1 MEVKNFTL
9 ILLTIIGRENMNLLQ
24 YIRQNYESFTEREK
38 RIADY
43 LLNKNDEIIEM
54 SAKEI
59 GDVTNTSAPT
69 VVRFSKKLGFNS
81 LNEMKIKLSIS
92 LTNDK
97 NKEEFEYLDRD
108 LSTKSIISG
117 VKQSI
122 HTIIDETVNL
132 INECELDKAID
143 LLSKAKNIYVFSVGV
158 SNLVGLDLYY
168 KMSRINK
175 RCIAHSDTH
184 LQITSSALMEE
195 GDVAV
200 AISYSGDTKEVILC
214 AENAKKNN
222 IPLIVITKASINN
235 SLEEYSDVTLHVPF
249 VEKSLREGAMTSRI
263 SQLAII
269 DMLFLGIAR
278 SNIKDVEEKLLV
290 TRDAVKKIKI

>member
-1 MEVKNFTL
+1 
-9 ILLTIIGRENMNLLQ
+9 MNLLQ

-43 LLNKNDEIIEM
+43 LLNDNNDIIEM

-59 GDVTNTSAPT
+59 GDATNTSAPT
-69 VVRFSKKLGFNS
+69 VVRFSKKLGFSS

-92 LTNDK
+92 LSNSK

-132 INECELDKAID
+132 ISECELDNAID

-214 AENAKKNN
+214 AENAK
-222 IPLIVITKASINN
+222 
-235 SLEEYSDVTLHVPF
+235 
-249 VEKSLREGAMTSRI
+249 EK
-263 SQLAII
+263 
-269 DMLFLGIAR
+269 
-278 SNIKDVEEKLLV
+278 
-290 TRDAVKKIKI
+290 

>member
-1 MEVKNFTL
+1 
-9 ILLTIIGRENMNLLQ
+9 MNLLQ

-132 INECELDKAID
+132 ISECELDKAID

-290 TRDAVKKIKI
+290 TRDAVKKIRI

>member
-1 MEVKNFTL
+1 
-9 ILLTIIGRENMNLLQ
+9 MNLLQ
-24 YIRQNYESFTEREK
+24 YIRQNYESVTEREK

-43 LLNKNDEIIEM
+43 LLNDNNDIIEM

-59 GDVTNTSAPT
+59 GDATNTSAPT
-69 VVRFSKKLGFNS
+69 VVRFSKKLGFSS

-92 LTNDK
+92 LSNSK

-132 INECELDKAID
+132 ISECELDNAID

>member
-1 MEVKNFTL
+1 
-9 ILLTIIGRENMNLLQ
+9 MNLLQ

-43 LLNKNDEIIEM
+43 LLNDNNDIIEM

-59 GDVTNTSAPT
+59 GDATNTSAST
-69 VVRFSKKLGFNS
+69 VVRFSKKLGFSS

-92 LTNDK
+92 LSNSK

-132 INECELDKAID
+132 ISECELDNAID

>member
-200 AISYSGDTKEVILC
+200 AISYSGETKEVILC

-235 SLEEYSDVTLHVPF
+235 RLEEYSDVTLHVPF

-290 TRDAVKKIKI
+290 TRDAVKKIRI

>member
-1 MEVKNFTL
+1 
-9 ILLTIIGRENMNLLQ
+9 MNLLQ

-43 LLNKNDEIIEM
+43 LLNDNNDIIEM

-59 GDVTNTSAPT
+59 GDATNTSAPT
-69 VVRFSKKLGFNS
+69 VVRFSKKLGFSS

-92 LTNDK
+92 LSNSK

-108 LSTKSIISG
+108 FSTKSIISG

-132 INECELDKAID
+132 ISECELDNAID

>member
-1 MEVKNFTL
+1 
-9 ILLTIIGRENMNLLQ
+9 MNLLQ

>member
-1 MEVKNFTL
+1 
-9 ILLTIIGRENMNLLQ
+9 MNLLQ

-43 LLNKNDEIIEM
+43 LLNDNNDIIEM

-59 GDVTNTSAPT
+59 GDATNTSAPT
-69 VVRFSKKLGFNS
+69 VVRFSKKLGFSS

-92 LTNDK
+92 LSNSK

-132 INECELDKAID
+132 ISECELDNAID

-278 SNIKDVEEKLLV
+278 SNIKDVEEKLLI